1 MKNGNLSTANH
12 QLQTL
17 VRSQQRM
24 IDELRQSQQ
33 SLHKQLNDRDNHWR
47 SSLQNSLNKKDMRI
61 NELFTENHQLKQ
73 ENKAE
78 QMKNVQLK
86 QQLIRC
92 KQQLSNISLSDLQA
106 TQRLKLLENLSQ
118 THSRRSWLQKVSN

>member
-33 SLHKQLNDRDNHWR
+33 SLRKQLNDRDNHWR
-47 SSLQNSLNKKDMRI
+47 SSLQNSLNKKDMII
-61 NELFTENHQLKQ
+61 NELFTENQQLKQ

-106 TQRLKLLENLSQ
+106 TQRLKLLEN
-118 THSRRSWLQKVSN
+118 